1 MYNLSEI
8 ERNLSECY
16 IKYNTLKNSISENE
30 IKLQQVNSELMEA
43 KNDLNLLLK
52 SKPYIDTVIQ
62 KFSGNML
69 KNLEDLLSYSVSK
82 IFYDR
87 NYSVSISVSEK
98 RSQKC
103 ADLFLVEDGKYY
115 PVSNSSVSGGV
126 LTVIGF
132 ILQIFFISNLN
143 TEKVIF
149 LDEQLSCISSQYID
163 NFFSLV
169 EELADKIGL
178 VIVLVSHDDRFIRF
192 ASRVYKVK
200 GGKFTLLENNESK
213 QNV

>member
-43 KNDLNLLLK
+43 KSDLNLLLK

-87 NYSVSISVSEK
+87 DYSVSISVSEK

>member
-1 MYNLSEI
+1 MYSLSEI
-8 ERNLSECY
+8 ERDLNECY
-16 IKYNTLKNSISENE
+16 IKYNTLNNSISENE
-30 IKLQQVNSELMEA
+30 INLQQVNSGL
-43 KNDLNLLLK
+43 KGINNNLDLLLK

-62 KFSGNML
+62 KFSENML

-87 NYSVSISVSEK
+87 NYSVSINVSEK

-115 PVSNSSVSGGV
+115 PLSNSSVSGGV

-132 ILQIFFISNLN
+132 ILQIFFIANLN

-163 NFFSLV
+163 TFFSLV
-169 EELADKIGL
+169 EELANKIGL
-178 VIVLVSHDDRFIRF
+178 VIILVSHDDRFTRF
-192 ASRVYKVK
+192 ASRIYRAKC
-200 GGKFTLLENNESK
+200 GKFTLVENNENK